1 MDLVGTLALL
11 AAVVGGSVLQTVTT
25 VRQQKAFLADLR
37 RLRRYGQ
44 VAVGKA
50 GKRYLGG
57 RAYVALAVDPAGVVT
72 GALVL
77 RGFTTFARARDLP
90 VLVGHRIS
98 RLSTDVDVPGV
109 TPTERVAVVEAAT
122 ALKKARKEAKAH

>member
-1 MDLVGTLALL
+1 MNPMWALVLL
-11 AAVVGGSVLQTVTT
+11 AAVVGGSVLQTLAM
-25 VRQQKAFLADLR
+25 VRQQKAFAAELA
-37 RLRRYGQ
+37 RLKTSGR
-44 VAVGKA
+44 VAVGRA

-57 RAYVALAVDPAGVVT
+57 KVYVAIAADPAGVVT

-90 VLVGHRIS
+90 VLIGYRVS

-109 TPTERVAVVEAAT
+109 APMERQAVVEAAE
-122 ALKKARKEAKAH
+122 ALKKVRKEVRTR

>member
-1 MDLVGTLALL
+1 MDPMWALALL
-11 AAVVGGSVLQTVTT
+11 AAVVGGSVLQTVAT

-37 RLRRYGQ
+37 RLDRQGR
-44 VAVGKA
+44 VAVGRA

-57 RAYVALAVDPAGVVT
+57 KVYVALAVDPAGVVT

-77 RGFTTFARARDLP
+77 RGFTTFARACDLP
-90 VLVGHRIS
+90 VLIGHRIS

-109 TPTERVAVVEAAT
+109 TPAERVAVVEAAT
-122 ALKKARKEAKAH
+122 ALKKARKEARAR